1 MDLSMTSIGTR
12 IKTKRKELNLTQTD
26 IFQQCGLSSGALSH
40 IENGTRT
47 PSVLI
52 FYKLSQVLKC
62 DMEWLIT
69 GVSANKQN
77 SIICESEEELLKGFR
92 DLSEEDKEELI
103 EILHLKLRKG
113 KRTLEEVPKSS
124 RSTRT
129 ETNDMVG

>member
-1 MDLSMTSIGTR
+1 MDLNMTSIGNR

-69 GVSANKQN
+69 GISANKQN
-77 SIICESEEELLKGFR
+77 FAICENEERLLIDFR
-92 DLSEEDKEELI
+92 QLPDEDKEELI
-103 EILHLKLRKG
+103 EIIHLKLRKR
-113 KRTLEEVPKSS
+113 KRTMEEMLKSS
-124 RSTRT
+124 NSIKT
-129 ETNDMVG
+129 ETGDMVG